1 MLADLRTDTFKR
13 FRASY
18 VIAAD
23 GGSSP
28 TRGQL
33 GVGYTG
39 RTYGERWVVI
49 DTKVLK
55 EWDGHDR
62 LRFHCN
68 PSRPTVDCP
77 TPLGHHRWEYPARTD
92 EDEQTCCAKRTIW
105 KVLNDQ
111 GITPEHVK
119 ILRAVIY
126 SHHVRV
132 ADRWRVGR
140 VFLAGDAAH
149 AMPPWIGQG
158 MSAGVRDAAN
168 LCWKLAAVLRGQ
180 APDSLLDSY
189 QAERKPH
196 VTEVTRRACFVGRII
211 TERNRVIA
219 AMRNHVF
226 RALTRVPGVNAVL
239 LKTDV
244 DSRRPIRGRL
254 LRRRQ
259 PARRRLAD
267 PTTVGYRRHGRHR
280 SPRRPPRRAV
290 GHPAHRRTADRHA
303 RLDRAGCPG
312 DTDQSNRPSSAGCGA
327 RRPPPS
333 SSAPTDSSTP
343 QAESGQLSARPP
355 APGSDLTTITN
366 PKLEY
371 RMTTANLTEH
381 TVTVN
386 GKPIFVAETGSGPAV
401 VMLHGGGPGASGVS
415 NYSRNIDAL
424 AQHFR
429 VIVPDM
435 PGYGRSV
442 KGVDQDD
449 PFGYL
454 ADMIRGLLDELGI
467 DTAHLIGNSYGG
479 AAALRLAL
487 DTPHRVGK
495 LVLMGPGGIGT
506 TRGVPTAGLKSLLS
520 YYGGDGP
527 SREKLETFIR
537 TYLVY
542 DGASVP
548 DELIDL
554 RYQASIDPEVVA
566 NPPLRRPS
574 GPTALRTLWRMDLTR
589 DSRLK
594 TLQTPT
600 LVLWGR
606 DDKVNR
612 PAGGPM
618 LLNTMP
624 NAELVM
630 TSHTGHW
637 MQWERAEL
645 FNQLVTEFLSTD
657 SKLAHA

>member
-1 MLADLRTDTFKR
+1 
-13 FRASY
+13 
-18 VIAAD
+18 
-23 GGSSP
+23 
-28 TRGQL
+28 
-33 GVGYTG
+33 
-39 RTYGERWVVI
+39 
-49 DTKVLK
+49 
-55 EWDGHDR
+55 
-62 LRFHCN
+62 
-68 PSRPTVDCP
+68 
-77 TPLGHHRWEYPARTD
+77 
-92 EDEQTCCAKRTIW
+92 
-105 KVLNDQ
+105 
-111 GITPEHVK
+111 
-119 ILRAVIY
+119 
-126 SHHVRV
+126 
-132 ADRWRVGR
+132 
-140 VFLAGDAAH
+140 
-149 AMPPWIGQG
+149 
-158 MSAGVRDAAN
+158 
-168 LCWKLAAVLRGQ
+168 
-180 APDSLLDSY
+180 
-189 QAERKPH
+189 
-196 VTEVTRRACFVGRII
+196 
-211 TERNRVIA
+211 
-219 AMRNHVF
+219 
-226 RALTRVPGVNAVL
+226 
-239 LKTDV
+239 
-244 DSRRPIRGRL
+244 
-254 LRRRQ
+254 
-259 PARRRLAD
+259 
-267 PTTVGYRRHGRHR
+267 
-280 SPRRPPRRAV
+280 
-290 GHPAHRRTADRHA
+290 
-303 RLDRAGCPG
+303 
-312 DTDQSNRPSSAGCGA
+312 
-327 RRPPPS
+327 
-333 SSAPTDSSTP
+333 
-343 QAESGQLSARPP
+343 
-355 APGSDLTTITN
+355 
-366 PKLEY
+366 
-371 RMTTANLTEH
+371 MTTANLTEH

-386 GKPIFVAETGSGPAV
+386 GKPIFVAETGSGSAV

-442 KGVDQDD
+442 KGVDQAD

-487 DTPHRVGK
+487 DTPHRVDK

-554 RYQASIDPEVVA
+554 RYRASIDPDVVA
-566 NPPLRRPS
+566 DPPLRRPS
-574 GPTALRTLWRMDLTR
+574 GPRALWRMDLTR

-637 MQWERAEL
+637 MQWERAEF
-645 FNQLVTEFLSTD
+645 FNQLVTEFLNTE